1 MVRSHTTL
9 PSLRKQHKIISAL
22 EALGF
27 EDEET
32 LFAAVGYGQVTL
44 GQVLS
49 HLVPQP
55 AEVAGQT
62 ADEIDLE
69 KFRHKLPGGDSSG
82 VKVGGIGNVLI
93 RLGRCCNPLPGER
106 ILGVITRGKGVTVHT
121 IACQRLL
128 ESDPQ
133 RHIAVSWDA
142 ATDYTRPVKIEVL
155 SEDRTGLLANM
166 SKAISTA
173 GLNIASAN
181 VRTLTDERALNVF
194 EVLVSSSDDLQRVM
208 RNLER
213 VRGVVKV
220 SRMKP

>member
-1 MVRSHTTL
+1 MTVR
-9 PSLRKQHKIISAL
+9 
-22 EALGF
+22 
-27 EDEET
+27 
-32 LFAAVGYGQVTL
+32 
-44 GQVLS
+44 QVLS
-49 HLVPQP
+49 HLVPQSP
-55 AEVAGQT
+55 EVPGQDL
-62 ADEIDLE
+62 DEIELE
-69 KFRHKLPGGDSSG
+69 KIRRKPPEGDASG

-93 RLGRCCNPLPGER
+93 RFGRCCNPLPGER
-106 ILGVITRGKGVTVHT
+106 ILGVITRGRGVTVHT
-121 IACQRLL
+121 ISCQRLL

-142 ATDYTRPVKIEVL
+142 TTDYTRPIKIEVL
-155 SEDRTGLLANM
+155 SEDRPGLLANM

-173 GLNIASAN
+173 GLNIASAD

-220 SRMKP
+220 SRMRP